1 MVLGGGGVIRRRRRV
16 HASPAGY
23 DAERDAKGKAG
34 AWLRSCAGKDRYTS
48 EAAARAAIG
57 LQLGTAALDTY
68 RCDHCPGWHL
78 TQRTQAGARKAPPP
92 VHVLAFV
99 CAGCRARHASIAVS
113 PEPWRPAR
121 MRVALLKLEPE
132 VIRDGWSIGAG
143 DDSDHCPT
151 CAAALGLET
160 TRTIP

>member
-1 MVLGGGGVIRRRRRV
+1 MIAARRRRV
-16 HASPAGY
+16 APRSAGF
-23 DAERDAKGKAG
+23 DLESRHPDR
-34 AWLRSCAGKDRYTS
+34 AWLTGCAGKARYTS
-48 EAAARAAIG
+48 EAAARAGIG
-57 LQLGTAALDTY
+57 LQLGPAALDTY

-92 VHVLAFV
+92 VYVLAFV
-99 CAGCRARHASIAVS
+99 CARCRARHASIAVS

-143 DDSDHCPT
+143 DDSDHCPA
-151 CAAALGLET
+151 CASALGLET
-160 TRTIP
+160 LARTT